1 MNVGHGVAALPVPA
15 GVALGGYAD
24 RHGGASGVLDALQVH
39 CVSISAPAG
48 RFVLIVA
55 DILCVNEDLAA
66 AVRHQVTDALGSTE
80 GPLLDVWVCATHTHS
95 GPEVSYV
102 PGGGRTP
109 TRWRHSIAG
118 AAVEAA
124 REAIASERPCSG
136 RFHSG
141 VLRDVGSPRGEEG
154 TAAEVTVDV
163 VSCVDEAERLRGVL
177 AIVPVHPTVL
187 PAASTVV
194 SGDLM
199 AAIRQSLRRRLE
211 PAGSPWVVVAIG
223 AAGDISTRR
232 TRRAGTPAECQR
244 LGDAASKQ
252 IAALIESPPL
262 TIWATGDSSLAS
274 ARDSLAMPARH
285 RDLSELEALGRRLE
299 DEHARELRG
308 GASAAARTLET
319 ALQGV
324 AVAQA
329 DHARRR
335 TSRVP
340 IALSAASLGRLA
352 LFGVGGEPFHS
363 YSEDVRD
370 RCAWPSAV
378 LGCANGHMG
387 YLPDEPAYATTG
399 YEALSSPVGPGAAAA
414 TVASLIEL
422 LPDPTE
428 DS

>member
-1 MNVGHGVAALPVPA
+1 MNAGHGVAALPVPA
-15 GVALGGYAD
+15 GAALGGYAD
-24 RHGGASGVLDALQVH
+24 RQDGASGVLDALQVH

-66 AVRHQVTDALGSTE
+66 AARHQVTDALGPT
-80 GPLLDVWVCATHTHS
+80 GAPLLDVWVCATHTHS
-95 GPEVSYV
+95 GPDM

-124 REAIASERPCSG
+124 REAIASERQCSG

-141 VLRDVGSPRGEEG
+141 VLRDVGSPRGEED
-154 TAAEVTVDV
+154 TAAEVTADV
-163 VSCVDEAERLRGVL
+163 VTCVDEEELLRGVL

-187 PAASTVV
+187 PATSTVV

-211 PAGSPWVVVAIG
+211 PAGSPWVVVTIG

-244 LGDAASKQ
+244 LGDAAATQ
-252 IAALIESPPL
+252 IAELIESPPL
-262 TIWATGDSSLAS
+262 TIWAADDTTLGA
-274 ARDSLAMPARH
+274 ARDTLAVPARQ
-285 RDLSELEALGRRLE
+285 RDPSELEALRKRLD
-299 DEHARELRG
+299 DEYAEQLRG
-308 GASAAARTLET
+308 GATAAARTLET

-335 TSRVP
+335 TSRISVP
-340 IALSAASLGRLA
+340 LSAACLGRLA
-352 LFGVGGEPFHS
+352 LFGIGGEPFHS
-363 YSEDVRD
+363 YSDDLRD
-370 RCAWPSAV
+370 RCALPSAA

-399 YEALSSPVGPGAAAA
+399 YEVLSSPVGPDAAAA